1 MLLGGRIPSR
11 DSGFSRRF
19 CICICSCGLGR
30 GKGEYIAYH
39 GAQSGHG
46 ASAVG
51 TTGRQGF
58 VFRTASGLG
67 LGCLGL
73 SRGSIFVIFLI
84 LALSYSICSL
94 HLFFF
99 YDDTWWDLFGGY
111 RGRTEGGHLSV
122 WLLVV
127 HFYVFPHFGFM
138 HLSLFPLR
146 HNPFLSICSSIC
158 ICRLRSVLVTFDG
171 LLFI

>member
-111 RGRTEGGHLSV
+111 RGRTEGVTFLFGF
-122 WLLVV
+122 WLFISTYSPILVSCTYLFFPCDII
-127 HFYVFPHFGFM
+127 HFYPFAPAFASVACV
-138 HLSLFPLR
+138 LFL
-146 HNPFLSICSSIC
+146 
-158 ICRLRSVLVTFDG
+158 
-171 LLFI
+171 